1 MVYSVSFKLKLLG
14 LIMLE
19 DLKTLSEFDKSGTF
33 GGKTMTI
40 QQTSGFFT
48 TLAPQLLGE
57 LKLQLQ
63 VYDCSASSTVGW

>member
-1 MVYSVSFKLKLLG
+1 
-14 LIMLE
+14 MLE